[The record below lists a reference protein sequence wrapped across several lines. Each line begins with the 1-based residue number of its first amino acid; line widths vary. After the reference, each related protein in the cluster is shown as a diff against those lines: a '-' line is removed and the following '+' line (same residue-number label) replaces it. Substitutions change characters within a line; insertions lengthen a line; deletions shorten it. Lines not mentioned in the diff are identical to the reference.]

1 MRALRN
7 ELVGKVLEVERRH
20 GGLEEIIP
28 LISGERSEKAWESG
42 DVDGV
47 PLAVGQSI
55 GLIKEIV
62 SCRELLEM
70 MVRDAEQTLNEIHRR
85 LQGGVS

>member
-1 MRALRN
+1 
-7 ELVGKVLEVERRH
+7 VLEVESRQ

-28 LISGERSEKAWESG
+28 LISGKRSEKAWENG

-47 PLAVGQSI
+47 ALAVGQSI

-62 SCRELLEM
+62 SCRELLET
-70 MVRDAEQTLNEIHRR
+70 MVREAEHILSEIQRR
-85 LQGGVS
+85 LRG

>member
-1 MRALRN
+1 MRALKN
-7 ELVGKVLEVERRH
+7 ELVSKVLEVESRQ

-28 LISGERSEKAWESG
+28 LISGQRSEKAWENG

-70 MVRDAEQTLNEIHRR
+70 MVREAEHILSEIQRR
-85 LQGGVS
+85 LRG